1 MSPHFIQTT
10 IDRRPESCFMPQG
23 LRIARRISI
32 QQGQQSNLF
41 TLLAQL
47 LGHLERHDSSQRSP
61 ADKIW
66 PAGLQLAHLFDVV
79 RGHVFDP
86 CVQGAFSIQA
96 GGLKTIE
103 GLVVAEMFCQL
114 AILEHV
120 ATERVYAEERRVRSR
135 LFSGSYRIDSN

>member
-10 IDRRPESCFMPQG
+10 IDRSPGRCFMPQC

-47 LGHLERHDSSQRSP
+47 LGHLERHDPSQRSP
-61 ADKIW
+61 ADEIW
-66 PAGLQLAHLFDVV
+66 PGGLQLAHLFDVV
-79 RGHVFDP
+79 GGHVFDASL
-86 CVQGAFSIQA
+86 QGAFSIQA

-103 GLVVAEMFCQL
+103 GLIVAEMFRQL
-114 AILEHV
+114 AILEYV
-120 ATERVYAEERRVRSR
+120 ATERMYAEER
-135 LFSGSYRIDSN
+135 